1 MFSVTF
7 LWAESP
13 WGRARA
19 DCHELVA
26 GLCGRR
32 EATRPAG
39 APGGSGQ
46 ASFSKSRMVWG
57 GSVSA
62 VGAPSSPVQ
71 RELRERAA
79 RKGRPLTLR
88 TGTSV
93 WKLACPAW
101 GSWGAPYSIVAPRRL
116 VGRLGLERGVG
127 EASGRSLLATS
138 PQGGRPAS
146 LDSGTRLTVRPP
158 ESGAFTCP

>member
-7 LWAESP
+7 LWAESL

-19 DCHELVA
+19 DCRELVA
-26 GLCGRR
+26 GLCRRR

-46 ASFSKSRMVWG
+46 ASFSKARMVWG

-62 VGAPSSPVQ
+62 IGVPRPPVQ

-93 WKLACPAW
+93 S
-101 GSWGAPYSIVAPRRL
+101 GSFSARIPCLDLHVPPGARGGSPLSCRSPPSRGTSGPGTRGGQSL
-116 VGRLGLERGVG
+116 WTLPPGRLSPGW
-127 EASGRSLLATS
+127 ATS
-138 PQGGRPAS
+138 LPGHPEPA
-146 LDSGTRLTVRPP
+146 
-158 ESGAFTCP
+158 

>member
-62 VGAPSSPVQ
+62 IGAPSSPVQ

-93 WKLACPAW
+93 SGSFSARIPCLDLHVPPGVCGGLLTQLSLPAVLW
-101 GSWGAPYSIVAPRRL
+101 DVWAWNAGWAKPLDAPSWPPLPR
-116 VGRLGLERGVG
+116 VGDQPPWTPE
-127 EASGRSLLATS
+127 
-138 PQGGRPAS
+138 PA
-146 LDSGTRLTVRPP
+146 
-158 ESGAFTCP
+158 

>member
-32 EATRPAG
+32 EATRLAG

-93 WKLACPAW
+93 SGSLHVPPGVRGGLLTQLSLPAVLW
-101 GSWGAPYSIVAPRRL
+101 DVWAWNAGWAKPLDAPSWPPLPR
-116 VGRLGLERGVG
+116 VGDQPPWTPE
-127 EASGRSLLATS
+127 
-138 PQGGRPAS
+138 PA
-146 LDSGTRLTVRPP
+146 
-158 ESGAFTCP
+158 